1 MKLSNEE
8 YYTRSVT
15 ELADIVPVTTSQ
27 EVFSTTGIKLVN
39 RNVRLDSSFFAR
51 LGRHN
56 ILPPLEQC
64 LVVENGVNNFE
75 IVSMAQKLLASDAPL
90 ARMAGRLSGK
100 EILFEV
106 LQEVPL
112 SDPMVF
118 LLTLA
123 RERRP
128 ELFVHS
134 VAVSLICMYLGV
146 RLSLPKKKLVE
157 LATAGL
163 LHDIGELRIDAKL
176 LKEGAHPSPAQ
187 REQIYTHPS
196 TSQRMLLN
204 SSIYSLDVVNAVMR
218 HHEYIDGSGFPFSL
232 VGIEMGEAAKI
243 LSIAEVAATKLE
255 QEALDGIQRLEVA
268 FKFNIQKFDPAL
280 LGYLSVLYERDIEN
294 IEYNQSITLVSLAH
308 LHSQIN
314 NIGLAIM
321 FWNRLLG
328 DIQIRPRTPSA
339 YIHQRLNS
347 LSQATREVG
356 INTADQASVT
366 AAIDG
371 DEKCLAELNQINR
384 ETLRQITEIVFEVQR
399 RWPLYKSDTTE
410 VGGVVRS
417 WMEHMQG
424 LLLQECEKT

>member
-1 MKLSNEE
+1 MDLPNEE
-8 YYTRSVT
+8 YYTHSVT

-39 RNVRLDSSFFAR
+39 RNVRLDSSFFER

-64 LVVENGVNNFE
+64 LVVENGVTNFE

-90 ARMAGRLSGK
+90 ALMASKLSGTD
-100 EILFEV
+100 ILFEV

-112 SDPMVF
+112 TDPMVF

-128 ELFVHS
+128 ELFAHS
-134 VAVSLICMYLGV
+134 VTVALISMYLGA
-146 RLSLPKKKLVE
+146 RLGLPKKKIIE
-157 LATAGL
+157 LATAGM
-163 LHDIGELRIDAKL
+163 LHDIGELRIDARL
-176 LKEGAHPSPAQ
+176 LKEGAHPTPAQ

-218 HHEYIDGSGFPFSL
+218 HHEYIDGSGFPFGL

-255 QEALDGIQRLEVA
+255 QEALDGIPRLEVA
-268 FKFNIQKFDPAL
+268 FKFNIQKFDPVL
-280 LGYLSVLYERDIEN
+280 LAYLSVLNEKNVDN
-294 IEYNQSITLVSLAH
+294 IDYNQSLTLVSLAN

-339 YIHQRLNS
+339 YIHRRLNS

-356 INTADQASVT
+356 INTADQGSVT

-424 LLLQECEKT
+424 LLLLEHER